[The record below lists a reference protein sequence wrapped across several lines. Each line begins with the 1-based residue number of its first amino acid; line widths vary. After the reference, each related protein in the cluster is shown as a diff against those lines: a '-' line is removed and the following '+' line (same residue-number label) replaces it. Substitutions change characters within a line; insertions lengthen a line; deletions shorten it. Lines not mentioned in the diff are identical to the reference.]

1 MTLALDNS
9 RWSTLTT
16 AYGGGCDELLGWLR
30 HAYAEGMTDERLGD
44 IINEVQHQGDTSE
57 AMYAVA
63 PHLLALADSAAPKMA
78 RELAIHA
85 GLIHCSSQT
94 LNAVGCP
101 EDLRAEFDQSAETGR
116 RRLMETLPS
125 AQCFDDMKY
134 DFAAIAGFMGQGRFG
149 LVIEGIEFFEDQ
161 FYQSAFEE
169 PIPNA

>member
-1 MTLALDNS
+1 MTLCLDDS

-16 AYGGGCDELLGWLR
+16 AYGGGCDELLSWLR

-63 PHLLALADSAAPKMA
+63 PHLLALAAAAAPKMA

-94 LNAVGCP
+94 LNAIKCP
-101 EDLRAEFDQSAETGR
+101 EDLRTDFDRSAEIGR
-116 RRLMETLPS
+116 QRLIAILPS
-125 AQCFDDMKY
+125 AQSFDLKY
-134 DFAAIAGFMGQGRFG
+134 DFAALAGFMGHGRFG
-149 LVIEGIEFFEDQ
+149 LVVEGIEFFEDQ

-169 PIPNA
+169 PIPDA